1 MKTTTILE
9 FGWEMNFSIQK
20 FILQIFAIING
31 SSVMYSEKKPQHD
44 FQRPFGIFPNIHPF
58 WWGHRSLTL
67 NLRASR
73 STDGCRVD
81 PWYPRKEEIGA
92 SLAIFRPILTDGNHE
107 KNSHSYGLKMVGI
120 A

>member
-1 MKTTTILE
+1 
-9 FGWEMNFSIQK
+9 
-20 FILQIFAIING
+20 
-31 SSVMYSEKKPQHD
+31 MYSEKNRNMIFKGRLEF
-44 FQRPFGIFPNIHPF
+44 FQKFIRFGGAIGPLP
-58 WWGHRSLTL
+58 
-67 NLRASR
+67 SR